1 MRWTGVQHMSDE
13 KYADYIAAVI
23 KECPD
28 AEAGEVAEAFKKYEE
43 EFYIPPQD
51 AMRSVVRRFQSG
63 TSPGTSS
70 NTNNR
75 AAAPTKKVSALSE
88 LSGNDRD
95 VEVEVKIITH
105 NVRDQLIRG
114 EERQIVFGMLED
126 DPWNE
131 GTPGTRWDYKDW
143 GPSPQL
149 TAGSIVRLEGAS
161 VNEYNGKMSLNINQ
175 STRVVVLKEGTGATV
190 ATNDPVDVADLPS
203 DGYVCVVGRVLAS
216 RPDQIHRK
224 DGSGSIDVVRGRI
237 ADATGTIGFLSWE
250 PFDHEV
256 GALIKIDGAQVRSFR
271 DTPELNFGRTT
282 RIEVFHDAQFADLDT
297 LSEQTTQ
304 TIAQLRDGSRD
315 VDAVVQILE
324 WNKRSFTRDGVEKFL
339 WSGQIAD
346 PSGRCR
352 MSAWEELPI
361 SSADLPVTVRLK
373 GVRVRAWQGI
383 PDITVD
389 TAAQVEVLAAPPWD
403 EAVDLSNHA
412 VEVPLSDVVAG
423 PSRVGLKTEG
433 MVVSVREDSGFIR
446 RCTECRRVLRDGACY
461 DHGANEGSEDVR
473 LRLVLDA
480 AGSSTAA
487 VLVNKEASMAVLEMN
502 EADMRT
508 QVDELG
514 EVGFVQA
521 VRERLLGRN
530 LSVNGRSIVD
540 DQGAMILADGVT
552 LVAGDAQLR
561 ATELRTL
568 WGWS

>member
-1 MRWTGVQHMSDE
+1 MSEE
-13 KYADYIAAVI
+13 KYADYVAAVI
-23 KECPD
+23 KECAD
-28 AEAGEVAEAFKKYEE
+28 ADPGEVAEAFKKYEE

-63 TSPGTSS
+63 TSPGKSS
-70 NTNNR
+70 TTNNR
-75 AAAPTKKVSALSE
+75 TSTPTKKVSALSE
-88 LSGNDRD
+88 LSGSDRD

-175 STRVVVLKEGTGATV
+175 STRVVVLKEGTGTTM
-190 ATNDPVDVADLPS
+190 ATNDPVDVVDLPA

-256 GALIKIDGAQVRSFR
+256 GALLKIDGAQVRSFR

-282 RIEVFHDAQFADLDT
+282 RIEVYHDAQFADLST
-297 LSEQTTQ
+297 LAEQTVQ
-304 TIAQLRDGSRD
+304 TVAQLRDGSRD
-315 VDAVVQILE
+315 VDTVVQILE

-361 SSADLPVTVRLK
+361 ESADLPVTVRLK

-412 VEVPLSDVVAG
+412 VEVALTDVVAG

-446 RCTECRRVLRDGACY
+446 RCTECRRVLRDGACF
-461 DHGANEGSEDVR
+461 DHGVNEGTEDVR
-473 LRLVLDA
+473 LRLVVDA
-480 AGSSTAA
+480 AGSATAA
-487 VLVNKEASMAVLEMN
+487 VLVNKDASMAVLKMN
-502 EADMRT
+502 EAAMRS
-508 QVDELG
+508 QVDEMG

-530 LSVNGRSIVD
+530 LTVNGRSIVD
-540 DQGAMILADGVT
+540 DQGAMILADAVA
-552 LVAGDAQLR
+552 LVGGDAQLR
-561 ATELRTL
+561 ATELRTQ

>member
-1 MRWTGVQHMSDE
+1 MSE
-13 KYADYIAAVI
+13 QKYADYVAAVI
-23 KECPD
+23 KECAD
-28 AEAGEVAEAFKKYEE
+28 ADPGEVAEAFKKYEE

-63 TSPGTSS
+63 TSPGKSS
-70 NTNNR
+70 TTNNR
-75 AAAPTKKVSALSE
+75 TSTPTKKVSALSE
-88 LSGNDRD
+88 LSGSDRD

-175 STRVVVLKEGTGATV
+175 STRVVVLKEGTGTTM
-190 ATNDPVDVADLPS
+190 ATNDPVDVVDLPA

-256 GALIKIDGAQVRSFR
+256 GALLKIDGAQVRSFR

-282 RIEVFHDAQFADLDT
+282 RIEVYHDAQFADLST
-297 LSEQTTQ
+297 LAEQTVQ
-304 TIAQLRDGSRD
+304 TVAQLRDGSRD
-315 VDAVVQILE
+315 VDTVVQILE

-361 SSADLPVTVRLK
+361 ESTDLPVTVRLK

-412 VEVPLSDVVAG
+412 VEVALTDVVAG

-446 RCTECRRVLRDGACY
+446 RCTECRRVLRDGACF
-461 DHGANEGSEDVR
+461 DHGVNEGTEDVR
-473 LRLVLDA
+473 LRLVVDA
-480 AGSSTAA
+480 AGSATAA
-487 VLVNKEASMAVLEMN
+487 VLVNKDASLAVLEMN
-502 EADMRT
+502 EAAMRS
-508 QVDELG
+508 QVDEMG

-530 LSVNGRSIVD
+530 LTVNGRSIVD
-540 DQGAMILADGVT
+540 DQGAMILADAVA
-552 LVAGDAQLR
+552 LVGGDAQLR
-561 ATELRTL
+561 ATELRTQ

>member
-1 MRWTGVQHMSDE
+1 MSEE
-13 KYADYIAAVI
+13 KYADYVAAVI
-23 KECPD
+23 KECAD
-28 AEAGEVAEAFKKYEE
+28 ADPGEVAEAFKKYEE

-63 TSPGTSS
+63 TAPGKSS
-70 NTNNR
+70 TANNR
-75 AAAPTKKVSALSE
+75 PSTPTKKVSALSE
-88 LSGNDRD
+88 LSGDDRD

-149 TAGSIVRLEGAS
+149 VAGSIVRLEGAS

-175 STRVVVLKEGTGATV
+175 STRVVVLKEGSGTTV
-190 ATNDPVDVADLPS
+190 STNDPLDVANLPS

-250 PFDHEV
+250 PFEHEV
-256 GALIKIDGAQVRSFR
+256 GTLLKIDGAQVRSFR

-282 RIEVFHDAQFADLDT
+282 RIEVYHDAQFADLST
-297 LSEQTTQ
+297 LAEQTVQ
-304 TIAQLRDGSRD
+304 TVAQLRDGSRD
-315 VDAVVQILE
+315 VDTVVQILE

-352 MSAWEELPI
+352 MSAWEELPVE
-361 SSADLPVTVRLK
+361 SADLPVTVRLK

-389 TAAQVEVLAAPPWD
+389 TAAQVEVLATPPWD

-412 VEVPLSDVVAG
+412 VEVPLTDVVAG

-446 RCTECRRVLRDGACY
+446 RCTECRRVLRDGACF
-461 DHGANEGSEDVR
+461 DHGVNEGTEDIR
-473 LRLVLDA
+473 LRLVVDA
-480 AGSSTAA
+480 AGSATAA
-487 VLVNKEASMAVLEMN
+487 VLVNKDASMAVLELN
-502 EADMRT
+502 ESAMRS

-530 LSVNGRSIVD
+530 LAVNGRSIVD
-540 DQGAMILADGVT
+540 DQGAMILADAVA
-552 LVAGDAQLR
+552 LVSGDAQLR
-561 ATELRTL
+561 ATELRTQ

>member
-1 MRWTGVQHMSDE
+1 MSDE

-28 AEAGEVAEAFKKYEE
+28 AEVGEVAEAFKKYEE

-63 TSPGTSS
+63 TSPGASS

-256 GALIKIDGAQVRSFR
+256 GALLKIDGAQVRSFR

-361 SSADLPVTVRLK
+361 SSAELPVAVRLK

-412 VEVPLSDVVAG
+412 VEVSLSDVVAG

-561 ATELRTL
+561 ATELRTQ